1 MLFTGFSNFVSASFA
16 QGCGKPLKQN
26 VYSYGWVL
34 YIKRMVKQ
42 MFWSPNSEMF
52 KFSNLT
58 RGRWLVLNGNYLTP
72 YLKEKQFFKNF
83 SYSCFLYNNG
93 RVK

>member
-42 MFWSPNSEMF
+42 MF
-52 KFSNLT
+52 
-58 RGRWLVLNGNYLTP
+58 
-72 YLKEKQFFKNF
+72 
-83 SYSCFLYNNG
+83 
-93 RVK
+93 